1 MSSESQQVSIKTVN
15 LNKSKVC
22 RTPLA
27 LFYFTLTP
35 KLLAKARPTSR
46 TISISSLT
54 STLATTLDNRR

>member
-1 MSSESQQVSIKTVN
+1 MSSQSQQVSIKTVN

-27 LFYFTLTP
+27 MFYFALTP

-46 TISISSLT
+46 AKSAYL
-54 STLATTLDNRR
+54 LQLLHWQQH